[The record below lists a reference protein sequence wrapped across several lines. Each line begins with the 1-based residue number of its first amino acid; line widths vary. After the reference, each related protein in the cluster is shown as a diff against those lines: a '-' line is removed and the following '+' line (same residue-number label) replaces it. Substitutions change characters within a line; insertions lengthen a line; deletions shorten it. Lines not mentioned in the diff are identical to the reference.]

1 MNLSNFIAKRYFA
14 SKKKKNFIQVLSWI
28 SMIGVAIGTAAL
40 IVVLSVFN
48 GLQDLIRS
56 VYDAFD
62 PQLKIEA
69 TVGKSFEMTT
79 ELRSKIESIDGI
91 KIATEII
98 EDNAL
103 ILYRDQQV
111 VARIKGIEENYIAA
125 NRLDTFMVRG
135 SMRLTEGNVDYAI
148 LGTGVAYELSLLL
161 ESDAYGMQ
169 IVYPKKLKPGMP
181 ISRNSVSKKNIN
193 PTGIFS
199 IETTYNE
206 TYVFVPLRF
215 AQSLMD
221 YGNKRTSI
229 EIYLTEDANEA
240 SIQSKLKKELGQDF
254 TVLNSDEVH
263 SSLLKAIQIEKLFTF
278 ITLSFIMAIASFNI
292 FFTLSILAIEKKRDI
307 SILYSFGATP
317 RLIRQIFLKQGS
329 LISLIGA
336 STGLLL
342 GLTICLLQQAFGFV
356 GMGLQTSMVDA
367 YPVKLEFIDFIFVGI
382 SIALITIVTS
392 YRPAIIA
399 SRVEMVKNLN

>member
-1 MNLSNFIAKRYFA
+1 LNLSNFIAKRYFA

-56 VYDAFD
+56 VYDSFD

-69 TVGKSFEMTT
+69 SVGKSFEMTPK
-79 ELRSKIESIDGI
+79 LRSKIESTEGV

-103 ILYRDQQV
+103 IMYRDQQV
-111 VARIKGIEENYIAA
+111 VARIKGIEENYVEA

-135 SMRLTEGNVDYAI
+135 SMLLTNDQIDYAI

-181 ISRNSVSKKNIN
+181 ISRNSVTRKSIT
-193 PTGIFS
+193 PSGIFS
-199 IETTYNE
+199 IEATYNE

-221 YGNKRTSI
+221 YENKRTSI
-229 EIYLTEDANEA
+229 EIYLEEGTNE
-240 SIQSKLKKELGQDF
+240 SLVQSKLKKELGNDF
-254 TVLNSDEVH
+254 TVLISDEVH

-317 RLIRQIFLKQGS
+317 NFIKQIFIKQGS

-342 GLTICLLQQAFGFV
+342 GLIICLLQQEFGLV
-356 GMGLQTSMVDA
+356 GMGMQTSMVNA
-367 YPVKLEFIDFIFVGI
+367 YPVKLEFMDFVFVGL
-382 SIALITIVTS
+382 SIGIITIVTS

>member
-1 MNLSNFIAKRYFA
+1 
-14 SKKKKNFIQVLSWI
+14 
-28 SMIGVAIGTAAL
+28 MIGVAIGTAAL

-56 VYDAFD
+56 VYDSFD

-69 TVGKSFEMTT
+69 TVGKSFEMTPQ
-79 ELRSKIESIDGI
+79 LRSKIESIEGV
-91 KIATEII
+91 KIVTEII

-103 ILYRDQQV
+103 IMYRDQQV
-111 VARIKGIEENYIAA
+111 VARIKGIEENYVEA

-135 SMRLTEGNVDYAI
+135 TMLLTNEQIDYAI

-169 IVYPKKLKPGMP
+169 IVYPKKLKPGIP
-181 ISRNSVSKKNIN
+181 ISRNSVARKSIT
-193 PTGIFS
+193 PSGIFS
-199 IETTYNE
+199 IEATYNE

-221 YGNKRTSI
+221 YENKRTSI
-229 EIYLTEDANEA
+229 EIYLEEDANEDL
-240 SIQSKLKKELGQDF
+240 IQSKLKKELGEDF

-317 RLIRQIFLKQGS
+317 SFIKQIFIKQGS

-342 GLTICLLQQAFGFV
+342 GLIICLLQQEFGLV
-356 GMGLQTSMVDA
+356 GMGMQTSMVNA
-367 YPVKLEFIDFIFVGI
+367 YPVKLEFTDFIFVGL
-382 SIALITIVTS
+382 SIGVITIITS

-399 SRVEMVKNLN
+399 SRVEMIKNLN

>member
-1 MNLSNFIAKRYFA
+1 
-14 SKKKKNFIQVLSWI
+14 
-28 SMIGVAIGTAAL
+28 MIGVAIGTAAL

-69 TVGKSFEMTT
+69 TTGKSFEMTA
-79 ELRSKIESIDGI
+79 ELRSKIEGIDGI

-135 SMRLTEGNVDYAI
+135 SMRLTDGNVDYAI

-169 IVYPKKLKPGMP
+169 IVYPKKLKAGMP
-181 ISRNSVSKKNIN
+181 ISRNSVSKKSIS
-193 PTGIFS
+193 PAGIFS

-317 RLIRQIFLKQGS
+317 QFIRQIFLKQGS

-336 STGLLL
+336 STGLLM

-367 YPVKLEFIDFIFVGI
+367 YPVKLEFMDFIFVGV
-382 SIALITIVTS
+382 SITLITIVTS

>member
-1 MNLSNFIAKRYFA
+1 
-14 SKKKKNFIQVLSWI
+14 
-28 SMIGVAIGTAAL
+28 MIGVAIGTAAL

-56 VYDAFD
+56 VYDSFD

-69 TVGKSFEMTT
+69 SVGKSFEMTPK
-79 ELRSKIESIDGI
+79 LRSKIESTEGV

-103 ILYRDQQV
+103 IMYRDQQV
-111 VARIKGIEENYIAA
+111 VARIKGIEENYVEA

-135 SMRLTEGNVDYAI
+135 SMLLTNDQIDYAI

-181 ISRNSVSKKNIN
+181 ISRNSVTRKSIT
-193 PTGIFS
+193 PSGIFS
-199 IETTYNE
+199 IEATYNE

-221 YGNKRTSI
+221 YENKRTSI
-229 EIYLTEDANEA
+229 EIYLEEGTNE
-240 SIQSKLKKELGQDF
+240 SLVQSKLKKELGNDF
-254 TVLNSDEVH
+254 TVLISDEVH

-317 RLIRQIFLKQGS
+317 NFIKQIFIKQGS

-342 GLTICLLQQAFGFV
+342 GLIICLLQQEFGLV
-356 GMGLQTSMVDA
+356 GMGMQTSMVNA
-367 YPVKLEFIDFIFVGI
+367 YPVKLEFMDFVFVGL
-382 SIALITIVTS
+382 SIGIITIVTS

>member
-1 MNLSNFIAKRYFA
+1 LNLSNFIAKRYFA

-56 VYDAFD
+56 VYDSFD
-62 PQLKIEA
+62 PQFKIEA
-69 TVGKSFEMTT
+69 TVGKSFEMTAD
-79 ELRSKIESIDGI
+79 LRAKIENIEGV

-103 ILYRDQQV
+103 IMYRDQQV

-135 SMRLTEGNVDYAI
+135 SMRLTDENVDFAI

-181 ISRNSVSKKNIN
+181 ISRNSVARKSIT
-193 PTGIFS
+193 PSGIFS
-199 IETTYNE
+199 IEATYNE

-221 YGNKRTSI
+221 YENKRTSI
-229 EIYLTEDANEA
+229 EIYLEEDAKQDL
-240 SIQSKLKKELGQDF
+240 IQSKLKKELGKDF

-317 RLIRQIFLKQGS
+317 SFIKQIFMKQGS
-329 LISLIGA
+329 LISIIGA
-336 STGLLL
+336 TTGLLL
-342 GLTICLLQQAFGFV
+342 GLIICLLQQEFGLV
-356 GMGLQTSMVDA
+356 GMGMQTSMVDA
-367 YPVKLEFIDFIFVGI
+367 YPVKLEFMDFIFVGL
-382 SIALITIVTS
+382 SIGIITIVTS

-399 SRVEMVKNLN
+399 SRVEMIKNLN

>member
-1 MNLSNFIAKRYFA
+1 
-14 SKKKKNFIQVLSWI
+14 
-28 SMIGVAIGTAAL
+28 MIGVAIGTAAL

-56 VYDAFD
+56 VYDSFD

-69 TVGKSFEMTT
+69 TVGKSFEMTPQ
-79 ELRSKIESIDGI
+79 LRSKIESIEGV
-91 KIATEII
+91 KIVTEII

-103 ILYRDQQV
+103 IMYRDQQV
-111 VARIKGIEENYIAA
+111 VARIKGIEENYVEA
-125 NRLDTFMVRG
+125 NRLNTFMVRG
-135 SMRLTEGNVDYAI
+135 TMLLTNEQIDYAI

-169 IVYPKKLKPGMP
+169 IVYPKKLKPGIP
-181 ISRNSVSKKNIN
+181 ISRNSVARKSIT
-193 PTGIFS
+193 PSGIFS
-199 IETTYNE
+199 IEATYNE

-221 YGNKRTSI
+221 YENKRTSI
-229 EIYLTEDANEA
+229 EIYLEEDANEDL
-240 SIQSKLKKELGQDF
+240 IQSKLKKELGEDF

-317 RLIRQIFLKQGS
+317 SFIKQIFIKQGS

-342 GLTICLLQQAFGFV
+342 GLIICLLQQEFGLV
-356 GMGLQTSMVDA
+356 GMGMQTSMVNA
-367 YPVKLEFIDFIFVGI
+367 YPVKLEFTDFIFVGL
-382 SIALITIVTS
+382 SIGVITIITS

-399 SRVEMVKNLN
+399 SRVEMIKNLN

>member
-1 MNLSNFIAKRYFA
+1 
-14 SKKKKNFIQVLSWI
+14 
-28 SMIGVAIGTAAL
+28 MIGVAIGTAAL

-69 TVGKSFEMTT
+69 TVGKSFEMTA

-193 PTGIFS
+193 PTGIFN
-199 IETTYNE
+199 IEPTYNE

-336 STGLLL
+336 STGLLM

-367 YPVKLEFIDFIFVGI
+367 YPVKLEFMDFIFVGV

>member
-1 MNLSNFIAKRYFA
+1 
-14 SKKKKNFIQVLSWI
+14 
-28 SMIGVAIGTAAL
+28 MIGVAIGTAAL

-69 TVGKSFEMTT
+69 TVGKSFEMTA

-367 YPVKLEFIDFIFVGI
+367 YPVKLEFMDFIFVGI

>member
-1 MNLSNFIAKRYFA
+1 LNLSNFIAKRYFA

-56 VYDAFD
+56 VYDSFD

-69 TVGKSFEMTT
+69 SVGKSFEMTPD
-79 ELRSKIESIDGI
+79 LRSKIENIEGV

-103 ILYRDQQV
+103 IMYRDQQV

-135 SMRLTEGNVDYAI
+135 SMRLTDESVDYAI

-169 IVYPKKLKPGMP
+169 IVYPKKLKPGIP
-181 ISRNSVSKKNIN
+181 ISRNSVARKSIT
-193 PTGIFS
+193 PSGIFS
-199 IETTYNE
+199 IEATYNE

-221 YGNKRTSI
+221 YENKRTSI
-229 EIYLTEDANEA
+229 EIYLDEGADEDL
-240 SIQSKLKKELGQDF
+240 IQSKLKTELGKDF

-317 RLIRQIFLKQGS
+317 TFIKQIFMKQGS
-329 LISLIGA
+329 LISIIGA
-336 STGLLL
+336 TTGLLL
-342 GLTICLLQQAFGFV
+342 GLIICLLQQEFGLV
-356 GMGLQTSMVDA
+356 GMGMQTSMVDA
-367 YPVKLEFIDFIFVGI
+367 YPVKLEFMDFIFVGL
-382 SIALITIVTS
+382 SIGIITIVTS

-399 SRVEMVKNLN
+399 SRVEMIKNLN

>member
-1 MNLSNFIAKRYFA
+1 
-14 SKKKKNFIQVLSWI
+14 
-28 SMIGVAIGTAAL
+28 MIGVAIGTAAL

-56 VYDAFD
+56 VYDSFD

-69 TVGKSFEMTT
+69 SVGKSFEMTPK
-79 ELRSKIESIDGI
+79 LRSKIESTEGV

-103 ILYRDQQV
+103 IMYRDQQV
-111 VARIKGIEENYIAA
+111 VARIKGIEENYVEA

-135 SMRLTEGNVDYAI
+135 SMLLTNDQIDYAI

-181 ISRNSVSKKNIN
+181 ISRNSVTRKSIT
-193 PTGIFS
+193 PSGIFS
-199 IETTYNE
+199 IEATYNE

-221 YGNKRTSI
+221 YENKRTSI
-229 EIYLTEDANEA
+229 EIYLEEGTNE
-240 SIQSKLKKELGQDF
+240 SLVQSKLKKELGNDF

-317 RLIRQIFLKQGS
+317 NFIKQIFIKQGS

-342 GLTICLLQQAFGFV
+342 GLIICLLQQEFGLV
-356 GMGLQTSMVDA
+356 GMGMQTSMVNA
-367 YPVKLEFIDFIFVGI
+367 YPVKLEFMDFVFVGL
-382 SIALITIVTS
+382 SIGIITIVTS

>member
-1 MNLSNFIAKRYFA
+1 
-14 SKKKKNFIQVLSWI
+14 
-28 SMIGVAIGTAAL
+28 MIGVAIGTAAL

-56 VYDAFD
+56 VYDSFD

-69 TVGKSFEMTT
+69 SVGKSFEMTPD
-79 ELRSKIESIDGI
+79 LRSKIENIEGV

-103 ILYRDQQV
+103 IMYRDQQV

-135 SMRLTEGNVDYAI
+135 SMRLTDESVDYAI

-169 IVYPKKLKPGMP
+169 IVYPKKLKPGIP
-181 ISRNSVSKKNIN
+181 ISRNSVARKSIT
-193 PTGIFS
+193 PSGIFS
-199 IETTYNE
+199 IEATYNE

-221 YGNKRTSI
+221 YENKRTSI
-229 EIYLTEDANEA
+229 EIYLDEGADEDL
-240 SIQSKLKKELGQDF
+240 IQSKLKTELGKDF

-317 RLIRQIFLKQGS
+317 TFIKQIFMKQGS
-329 LISLIGA
+329 LISIIGA
-336 STGLLL
+336 TTGLLL
-342 GLTICLLQQAFGFV
+342 GLIICLLQQEFGLV
-356 GMGLQTSMVDA
+356 GMGMQTSMVDA
-367 YPVKLEFIDFIFVGI
+367 YPVKLEFMDFIFVGL
-382 SIALITIVTS
+382 SIGIITIVTS

-399 SRVEMVKNLN
+399 SRVEMIKNLN